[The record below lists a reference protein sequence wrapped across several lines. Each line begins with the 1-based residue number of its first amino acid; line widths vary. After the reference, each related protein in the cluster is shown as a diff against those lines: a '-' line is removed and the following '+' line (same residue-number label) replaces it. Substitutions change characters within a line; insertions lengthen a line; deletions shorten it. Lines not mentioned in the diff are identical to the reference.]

1 MQKNFSVLYIITLL
15 AIHLLLVRVTYAQL
29 PQKTI
34 AIAGFENLS
43 SDKEFD
49 WIGTGFAET
58 LTTKLI
64 YVKSLKVVERS
75 QIKEIIRE
83 QKLQMSGAID
93 QNTAVEMG
101 KFLDIDFMIIG
112 NYQKSQDELKV
123 TARIM
128 NVTTSKEENFVEVRG
143 VFTDLF
149 NIQDELIFKI
159 ARAVNTPV
167 SQREKLKITEPLAKN
182 LSVYEW
188 YTKGADYY
196 DKNEYE
202 KSLEYYEKT
211 LNAVGEKGDERIKSA
226 VLYGIGNIYV
236 QTGNYGKA
244 MEYYNVG
251 LKTIEKTDDEQMTAG
266 YYNNMGIIFNQKGD
280 IGKAVEYYNKSLK
293 IYEKI
298 SARGGSILDGKNESD
313 VAITYFNI
321 GCMYRNLKDDDGAL
335 IYFNKSL
342 KIAKKV
348 KDEKLTAEVYVT
360 LGNIY
365 RFQKN
370 YKRAIEYCEEGI
382 EVIDKIAGDLQ
393 SILYANIGDIYK
405 DSGKY
410 NEAIKYYNKSLETI
424 ETGRKIRD
432 ENLMA
437 LILYNI
443 AVLYGE
449 QNEYKIALHF
459 ATKAIDTYQ
468 KIGDEKSVLDTQSIV
483 KQFKEELEKEDK

>member
-1 MQKNFSVLYIITLL
+1 MRKIRIIVLFFINFL
-15 AIHLLLVRVTYAQL
+15 AVQFVAGL
-29 PQKTI
+29 PQKKSV
-34 AIAGFENLS
+34 AVVVFENL
-43 SDKEFD
+43 DKNKEFD
-49 WIGTGFAET
+49 WVGTGFAET

-159 ARAVNTPV
+159 ARAVNTPI
-167 SQREKLKITEPLAKN
+167 SEKEKLKIEAPPAKN
-182 LSVYEW
+182 LFVYEW
-188 YTKGADYY
+188 YTKGVECY

-202 KSLEYYEKT
+202 KSLEYYKKT

-226 VLYGIGNIYV
+226 VLYGIGNIYA

-298 SARGGSILDGKNESD
+298 KNQSD
-313 VAITYFNI
+313 AATTYFNI
-321 GCMYRNLKDDDGAL
+321 GCMYKNLKDDNGAL

-360 LGNIY
+360 IGNIY

-432 ENLMA
+432 ENLKA
-437 LILYNI
+437 VILYNI

-449 QNEYKIALHF
+449 QNEYKIALYF
-459 ATKAIDTYQ
+459 ATKALDTYQ

-483 KQFKEELEKEDK
+483 KQFKEELEKEDR